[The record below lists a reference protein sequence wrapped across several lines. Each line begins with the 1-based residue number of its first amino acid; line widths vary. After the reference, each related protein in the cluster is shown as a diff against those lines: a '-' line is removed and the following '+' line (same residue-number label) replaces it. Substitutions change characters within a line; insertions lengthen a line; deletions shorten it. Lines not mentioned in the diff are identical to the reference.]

1 MQILPVHVP
10 EESGQAWREAVKVVP
25 DALDEGVGQRL
36 QLSDDEVPVLL
47 HVLGVLRTSL
57 APEFP
62 ETLGRSKP
70 KTGETG
76 ELQISGPVSSS
87 QGRQSSP

>member
-1 MQILPVHVP
+1 M
-10 EESGQAWREAVKVVP
+10 KVVP

-57 APEFP
+57 AAEFP

-76 ELQISGPVSSS
+76 ELQISGVGPCMELKRSAKLTLIV
-87 QGRQSSP
+87 